1 MRFNQS
7 TVLRLGHAALSL
19 SVVLC
24 PIAPADVLSV
34 NPDKDNTMYEDSP
47 GTNSNGSGSYLFAGL
62 QASNGWARRALLHFD
77 VSSIPAGST
86 VTSAHLSLTV
96 TQTITGP
103 DSFDLHRVTSD
114 WGEAGSDAPGQEG
127 GGTTAQDGDATWVSA
142 FHPFT
147 SWVQAGGDFAAT
159 LSATASVD
167 AVGSTPVWS
176 SAGMT
181 ADVQSWVDGVQPNF
195 GWVLKHSDE
204 IQPTPGVGNAKRF
217 ASREGTTPSQR
228 PTLVVD
234 FTPNA
239 GGPGVSFC
247 SGDGSG
253 TACPCGNSA
262 GAGEGCA
269 NDTGSGALLSASGSN
284 SLSADDLVL
293 SASQLT
299 PGPGLFF
306 QGNNAINGSNGNAFG
321 DGLRC
326 AGGSVR
332 RLEVQFANTANSFT
346 TTTTISIST
355 AGAVS
360 AGQTKRYQ
368 YWYRDSGTSPCSSLF
383 NLTNGYEITWS
394 T

>member
-1 MRFNQS
+1 MRFTHS
-7 TVLRLGHAALSL
+7 SALRMAHAALSIA
-19 SVVLC
+19 VVLC
-24 PIAPADVLSV
+24 PIASADVLSV
-34 NPDKDNTMYEDSP
+34 ESDKDNTMYEDAP
-47 GTNSNGSGSYLFAGL
+47 GTNSNGSGSYIFTGF
-62 QASNGWARRALLHFD
+62 QASNGWVRRALLHFD
-77 VSSIPAGST
+77 LSSIPAGST
-86 VTSAHLSLTV
+86 VNSVQLSLRV
-96 TQTITGP
+96 TQTTTGAEP
-103 DSFDLHRVTSD
+103 YDLHRVTSD
-114 WGEAGSDAPGQEG
+114 WGEAGSNAPGQEG
-127 GGTTAQDGDATWVSA
+127 GGTAAQDGDATWVSA
-142 FHPFT
+142 FHPST
-147 SWVQAGGDFAAT
+147 SWVQAGGDFVAT

-181 ADVQSWVDGVQPNF
+181 ADVQSWIDGAQPNF
-195 GWVLKHSDE
+195 GWVLKHDDE
-204 IQPTPGVGNAKRF
+204 SSPPGVGNAKRF

-239 GGPGVSFC
+239 GGPGASFC

-262 GAGEGCA
+262 STGEGCA
-269 NDTGSGALLSASGSN
+269 NDTGSGALLSATGSN

-293 SASQLT
+293 STSQLT

-326 AGGSVR
+326 AGGGVR
-332 RLEVQFANTANSFT
+332 RLEVQFANSANSFT
-346 TTTTISIST
+346 TSTTISIST
-355 AGAVS
+355 AGAAS

-383 NLTNGYEITWS
+383 NLSNGYEITWS
-394 T
+394 A